1 MSADGQPSSE
11 AALLITVSDP
21 EKHGTSIT
29 AAFVDYKLSTVTQLS
44 RYAAKEFFVRRR
56 YRDFVWLRDR
66 LCHAFPGCV
75 VPPLPT
81 VDSPLKDDRF
91 SPNFIERR
99 QAGLQLFLRRVAG
112 HERLRES
119 SDLQTFLEAKVWELQ
134 TVKNATG
141 SSWLGALFDGTQES
155 LKSVQ
160 SLMAHKV
167 PDEEAIERV
176 RAFAANYATI
186 ASASASKQH
195 AAVRTQADMAS
206 DLRQLAPALDMLSQ
220 SETELSLPLTHMAA
234 ALDRV
239 KELHLA
245 RVQAEHVCGLSALL
259 AFNTGMATA
268 LNEVL
273 ANRDAA
279 LLQYQKAAAAL
290 DASTKERQRWQEAEH
305 SGAPSP
311 RSGVLGKLDELMYDP
326 QKGSKV
332 EVRVKEADAELS
344 AAKERW
350 EAISTSIHTEVDR
363 FHRQT
368 NADFSRGLREHVL
381 EQLEFEQAQ
390 QREWEQLLDIV
401 ERVETVPGT
410 AASFRPS
417 SS

>member
-155 LKSVQ
+155 EPGRKPSRR
-160 SLMAHKV
+160 
-167 PDEEAIERV
+167 P
-176 RAFAANYATI
+176 
-186 ASASASKQH
+186 
-195 AAVRTQADMAS
+195 
-206 DLRQLAPALDMLSQ
+206 LAR
-220 SETELSLPLTHMAA
+220 
-234 ALDRV
+234 LDRRT
-239 KELHLA
+239 LA
-245 RVQAEHVCGLSALL
+245 RVSRRASRVC
-259 AFNTGMATA
+259 
-268 LNEVL
+268 
-273 ANRDAA
+273 
-279 LLQYQKAAAAL
+279 
-290 DASTKERQRWQEAEH
+290 
-305 SGAPSP
+305 
-311 RSGVLGKLDELMYDP
+311 
-326 QKGSKV
+326 
-332 EVRVKEADAELS
+332 
-344 AAKERW
+344 
-350 EAISTSIHTEVDR
+350 
-363 FHRQT
+363 
-368 NADFSRGLREHVL
+368 SR
-381 EQLEFEQAQ
+381 
-390 QREWEQLLDIV
+390 
-401 ERVETVPGT
+401 
-410 AASFRPS
+410 
-417 SS
+417 